1 MTNPDGDFSKYREI
15 APKSVDDAAIKN
27 LMQKYN
33 GDNAAIEIE
42 INNMWHNE
50 KADGEWNTATKI
62 SKSRKDAIATKQ
74 AFLSGGRGSFA
85 GRGRGIIRGDGRG
98 GGRGG
103 PSTGR
108 GPVATPIQGKA
119 YNNFK
124 QQQQQQQQN
133 SQQQEQPPIQQP
145 TPSNGS
151 SGWGGI
157 TLAEKLKQAEIQKL
171 LPIKKILP
179 TSTPTPT
186 PVDPAPVTVIIAV
199 QVADAIV
206 VEKLVIVEEPED
218 IKEIVTEII
227 DLSILEEVMEEIQV
241 EVPVKVMMFTFFD
254 DQL

>member
-62 SKSRKDAIATKQ
+62 SKSKKDAIATKQ

-103 PSTGR
+103 SSTGR
-108 GPVATPIQGKA
+108 GPVATPIQGKG
-119 YNNFK
+119 YNNSK
-124 QQQQQQQQN
+124 QQQQQQQQQN
-133 SQQQEQPPIQQP
+133 SQQQEQPPIQQS

-171 LPIKKILP
+171 LPIKVPEKIL
-179 TSTPTPT
+179 STPTPT
-186 PVDPAPVTVIIAV
+186 PVDPAPVTVISAV

-206 VEKLVIVEEPED
+206 VEELVIVDEPED
-218 IKEIVTEII
+218 IKEIVDEII
-227 DLSILEEVMEEIQV
+227 DFSILEEVMEEVQV
-241 EVPVKVMMFTFFD
+241 EVPVKVMMFT
-254 DQL
+254 